1 MPSRLKNKTVY
12 VKIDT
17 HYFIRNDETMSD
29 NERSIK
35 IMGTI
40 VSFLLVFAP
49 KTLAKRIV
57 AMILLA
63 ADVPIPRVVELSGLC
78 ERSVRE
84 LKRAMAEKD
93 VSGLLTLKNGS
104 GSRSKTK
111 GLEDEI
117 IAEAERGNYH
127 TRRQIAD
134 MIEDKFQVK
143 VSVTAVAGLLKK
155 RSQETESR
163 VFPGE
168 SGREKTTG
176 IL

>member
-1 MPSRLKNKTVY
+1 
-12 VKIDT
+12 
-17 HYFIRNDETMSD
+17 MSD
-29 NERSIK
+29 HERSIK

-40 VSFLLVFAP
+40 ISFLLVFAP

-57 AMILLA
+57 AMILLT

-111 GLEDEI
+111 GLEEEI
-117 IAEAERGNYH
+117 IAEVERGNYH
-127 TRRQIAD
+127 TRQIAD
-134 MIEDKFQVK
+134 MIEEKFQVK
-143 VSVTAVAGLLKK
+143 VSVTAVARLLKK
-155 RSQETESR
+155 TA
-163 VFPGE
+163 
-168 SGREKTTG
+168 SGD
-176 IL
+176 

>member
-1 MPSRLKNKTVY
+1 MKNKTVY

-17 HYFIRNDETMSD
+17 RYFIRNDETMSD

-117 IAEAERGNYH
+117 IAEAERGHYH

-155 RSQETESR
+155 TES
-163 VFPGE
+163 GD
-168 SGREKTTG
+168 
-176 IL
+176 

>member
-1 MPSRLKNKTVY
+1 VPSRLKNKAGC

-17 HYFIRNDETMSD
+17 YYFIRNDETMSD

-40 VSFLLVFAP
+40 ISFLLVFAP
-49 KTLAKRIV
+49 KTLVKRTV
-57 AMILLA
+57 AMILLT
-63 ADVPIPRVVELSGLC
+63 ADVPIPRVVALSGLC

-93 VSGLLTLKNGS
+93 VSSLLTLKNGS

-117 IAEAERGNYH
+117 IAEVERGNYH
-127 TRRQIAD
+127 TRQQIAD
-134 MIEDKFQVK
+134 MIEKKFQIK
-143 VSVTAVAGLLKK
+143 VSVTAVARLLKK
-155 RSQETESR
+155 TASND
-163 VFPGE
+163 
-168 SGREKTTG
+168 
-176 IL
+176 

>member
-1 MPSRLKNKTVY
+1 MKNKTVY

-40 VSFLLVFAP
+40 VSFLLVFVP

-84 LKRAMAEKD
+84 LKRAMVEKD

-117 IAEAERGNYH
+117 IAEVERGNYH

-143 VSVTAVAGLLKK
+143 VSVTAVARLLKK
-155 RSQETESR
+155 TES
-163 VFPGE
+163 GD
-168 SGREKTTG
+168 
-176 IL
+176 

>member
-1 MPSRLKNKTVY
+1 MKNKTVY

-40 VSFLLVFAP
+40 VSFLLVFVP